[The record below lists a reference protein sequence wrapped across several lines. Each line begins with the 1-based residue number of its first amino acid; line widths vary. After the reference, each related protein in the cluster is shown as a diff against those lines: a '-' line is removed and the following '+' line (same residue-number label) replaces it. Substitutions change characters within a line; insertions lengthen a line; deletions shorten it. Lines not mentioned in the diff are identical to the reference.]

1 MGKYLFTAQY
11 SSGSWARLVKGSDDR
26 VAAVRSMVEALGGSL
41 DHVYWGAH
49 SSAAH
54 VIADLPD
61 AVVAKAVLT
70 TVIETGAFSNVE
82 ATELLTQE
90 ELRDSLILAR
100 SAQEFYDA
108 PGKSA
113 VEEVSF

>member
-11 SSGSWARLVKGSDDR
+11 TSASWARLVKGSDDR
-26 VAAVRSMVEALGGSL
+26 VATLRSLIESLGGSL
-41 DHVYWGAH
+41 ELVYWGAQ

-61 AVVAKAVLT
+61 AVCAKAVLT
-70 TVIETGAFSNVE
+70 TIVETGAFTNVE
-82 ATELLTQE
+82 ATELLDQE
-90 ELRDSLILAR
+90 QLRDSLVLTRA
-100 SAQEFYDA
+100 AEEFYEA

-113 VEEVSF
+113 VEISE